1 MPNIIDLTYF
11 QNPNVLNIPLS
22 VSAPVANASMQTPN
36 ETTYLTDLITR
47 VEKSILVNALGLSTY
62 NTLQLAL
69 ADEFANPIYASYE
82 KLVKGE
88 EYDDKVWN
96 GLDYELSLIAFKVYE
111 VFLTETNT
119 RLSGVGTVQGK
130 SEKSVN
136 VSPLYK
142 VANASQSFLK
152 GYQNGYLPYPNV
164 YDIDGVEFIDYF
176 GCNEDV
182 EISLYQYLVDKQA
195 DFENFDLTK
204 FRTYEGQN
212 SFGI

>member
-11 QNPNVLNIPLS
+11 QNSNVLNIPLS

-62 NTLQLAL
+62 NTLQLAIE
-69 ADEFANPIYASYE
+69 DEFTNPIYAPYE
-82 KLVKGE
+82 KLVQGE
-88 EYDDKVWN
+88 EYDGNIWN
-96 GLDYELSLIAFKVYE
+96 GLDYEFSLIAFKVYE

-119 RLSGVGTVQGK
+119 RLAGVGTVQGS
-130 SEKSVN
+130 SEKSIN
-136 VSPLYK
+136 VAPLYK
-142 VANASQSFLK
+142 IANASQAFLS
-152 GYQNGYLPYPNV
+152 GYQGGYMQYPNI
-164 YDIDGVEFIDYF
+164 YDIDGIEFIDYF
-176 GCNEDV
+176 GCNE
-182 EISLYQYLVDKQA
+182 EIEVSLHQYLFDKQA
-195 DFENFDLTK
+195 DFENFDIAK